1 MQTQETEALNVLE
14 KVEIEGAKNKGEAKD
29 PRWGSATYL
38 LYSTTAVIQTTVL
51 QGPC

>member
-1 MQTQETEALNVLE
+1 MQTQETEVLNILE
-14 KVEIEGAKNKGEAKD
+14 KVEIEEVRNKGEAKD

-38 LYSTTAVIQTTVL
+38 LYSITVAIQTTVL